1 LAPDLFVCR
10 VAGNF
15 ASDETIASLEYAVA
29 VLGTPLILVL
39 SHDKCG
45 AVDAAM

>member
-1 LAPDLFVCR
+1 MCR

-15 ASDETIASLEYAVA
+15 AGDEMTASLEYAVA

-39 SHDKCG
+39 ATTS
-45 AVDAAM
+45 AAPSMQR